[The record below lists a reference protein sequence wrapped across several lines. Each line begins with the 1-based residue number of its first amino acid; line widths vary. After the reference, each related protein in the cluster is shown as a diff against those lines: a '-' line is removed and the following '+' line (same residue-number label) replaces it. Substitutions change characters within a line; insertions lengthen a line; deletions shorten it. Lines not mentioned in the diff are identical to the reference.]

1 MLWGR
6 KGNPDRGGGV
16 CGSRGSHRS
25 AGGVVRVKQTIGCG
39 QRAQGGL
46 VGVPGGCEG
55 LSRGSRCH
63 LRAASLLLGHKRG
76 NAVGK
81 WFCRG
86 EPEGN
91 RCGMGKIIILL
102 IYFLLLYI
110 IQGSPLLL
118 SHLFRRISIF
128 STNPSELVSPLV
140 REVGEVGESVCI
152 INDLKSLL

>member
-1 MLWGR
+1 MLSAIRLLRGR
-6 KGNPDRGGGV
+6 KGNPDRRGGGA
-16 CGSRGSHRS
+16 CGSCGSHRS

-102 IYFLLLYI
+102 IYFLLL
-110 IQGSPLLL
+110 
-118 SHLFRRISIF
+118 
-128 STNPSELVSPLV
+128 
-140 REVGEVGESVCI
+140 
-152 INDLKSLL
+152 

>member
-102 IYFLLLYI
+102 LYFLLL
-110 IQGSPLLL
+110 
-118 SHLFRRISIF
+118 
-128 STNPSELVSPLV
+128 
-140 REVGEVGESVCI
+140 
-152 INDLKSLL
+152 